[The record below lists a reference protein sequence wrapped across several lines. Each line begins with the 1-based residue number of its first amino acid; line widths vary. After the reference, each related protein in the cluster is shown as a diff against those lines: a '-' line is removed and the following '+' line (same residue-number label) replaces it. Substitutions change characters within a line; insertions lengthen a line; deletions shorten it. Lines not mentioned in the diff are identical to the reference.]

1 MGKASEGGSKKLD
14 QAAQKNYK
22 EFGKEQAM
30 AAPIVPKAQ
39 QPVKDLTLQEHLK
52 QQKQESASFGN
63 WRKGD
68 FGESKKKQVGM
79 Q

>member
-39 QPVKDLTLQEHLK
+39 QPVKDLTL
-52 QQKQESASFGN
+52 
-63 WRKGD
+63 
-68 FGESKKKQVGM
+68 
-79 Q
+79 